1 MEELFVEAADSQVD
15 LSWVDVA
22 TVPRTIFP
30 LPDSITQIISIGGRK
45 LIWTKQIKVRYFICN
60 FRTRKLHFRLPKV
73 SPGIPSIVVRCIA
86 RERMIRIDVV
96 DDINAIGLAAP
107 EQAHDLSE
115 FGFHSVPISCIP

>member
-1 MEELFVEAADSQVD
+1 MDETDQGQIFYLQFSHTKTSFPSPQG
-15 LSWVDVA
+15 
-22 TVPRTIFP
+22 VPE
-30 LPDSITQIISIGGRK
+30 D
-45 LIWTKQIKVRYFICN
+45 
-60 FRTRKLHFRLPKV
+60 
-73 SPGIPSIVVRCIA
+73 PSIVVRCIA